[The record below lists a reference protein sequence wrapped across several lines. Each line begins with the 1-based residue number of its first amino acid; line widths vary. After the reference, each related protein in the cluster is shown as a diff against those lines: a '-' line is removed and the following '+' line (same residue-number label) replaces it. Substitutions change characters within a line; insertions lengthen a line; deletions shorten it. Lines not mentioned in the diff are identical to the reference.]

1 MGTFSLSPSFVGLE
15 TERRLV
21 SAASVGDVSTVR
33 KLLRKK
39 VNPDVRDEFGYTAIS
54 KASAGGHTEVVRM
67 LLDAGANLNL
77 TVAAMVTPLHS
88 AAADGNMPEI
98 EEVREVP
105 EIPDYAIAAGAG
117 KTKKKKSGR
126 WPGML
131 GSLSTCVCRS
141 GVTMDTQRC
150 LRDSSSDGRMEV
162 RFSCRENIAKG
173 FQERV
178 KKHPSKLCF
187 IFEDQTWTY
196 QQVEEH
202 ANRVANYFHDAGFRK
217 GDVVSVFMENSPQTI
232 FFWMGLSKIGV
243 VSALINFNLRL
254 ETLAHSINAA
264 ESKALIFG
272 GEMSEGKVASIWGI
286 VASNTES

>member
-1 MGTFSLSPSFVGLE
+1 MSLVKYLWFQRKDLTGNVNSSQ
-15 TERRLV
+15 T
-21 SAASVGDVSTVR
+21 TVLCTIDLPIDKHLSR
-33 KLLRKK
+33 CIYYHLI
-39 VNPDVRDEFGYTAIS
+39 F
-54 KASAGGHTEVVRM
+54 
-67 LLDAGANLNL
+67 
-77 TVAAMVTPLHS
+77 
-88 AAADGNMPEI
+88 
-98 EEVREVP
+98 
-105 EIPDYAIAAGAG
+105 
-117 KTKKKKSGR
+117 KKSS
-126 WPGML
+126 WDYCQCWLTYYVIMCFI
-131 GSLSTCVCRS
+131 T
-141 GVTMDTQRC
+141 
-150 LRDSSSDGRMEV
+150 
-162 RFSCRENIAKG
+162 K
-173 FQERV
+173 ERV

-286 VASNTES
+286 VASNTESWVMTEYWKQ